1 MLLIRT
7 VDLFIFSNGSNRNKQ
22 GRHVTHM
29 WQAALSSALMWHPTL
44 CKQLG
49 ESVLK

>member
-22 GRHVTHM
+22 GRHITCM
-29 WQAALSSALMWHPTL
+29 WQAALASVI
-44 CKQLG
+44 
-49 ESVLK
+49 SVL